1 MLEIAR
7 FSCEYLAIKASDCYT
22 GFLLPPSHAHAQLP
36 GAQIRPKMQMDYGV
50 LPQAGGEPTYSSS
63 NMAPFLTKLFQIV
76 SAGSTER
83 RRCSPRVVSGTSGM
97 PF

>member
-1 MLEIAR
+1 
-7 FSCEYLAIKASDCYT
+7 
-22 GFLLPPSHAHAQLP
+22 
-36 GAQIRPKMQMDYGV
+36 MQHDYG
-50 LPQAGGEPTYSSS
+50 LGHGGMPMPAGGEAFSSS

>member
-1 MLEIAR
+1 
-7 FSCEYLAIKASDCYT
+7 
-22 GFLLPPSHAHAQLP
+22 
-36 GAQIRPKMQMDYGV
+36 MQMDYGV

-76 SAGSTER
+76 SAGSTASEGAHAA
-83 RRCSPRVVSGTSGM
+83 VSGTSGM

>member
-1 MLEIAR
+1 
-7 FSCEYLAIKASDCYT
+7 
-22 GFLLPPSHAHAQLP
+22 
-36 GAQIRPKMQMDYGV
+36 MQMDYGV

-76 SAGSTER
+76 SAGSSS
-83 RRCSPRVVSGTSGM
+83 CSRRVVSGTSGM

>member
-1 MLEIAR
+1 
-7 FSCEYLAIKASDCYT
+7 
-22 GFLLPPSHAHAQLP
+22 
-36 GAQIRPKMQMDYGV
+36 MQMDYGV
-50 LPQAGGEPTYSSS
+50 LPQAGGEQTYSSS